1 MHRGDGHVT
10 LLTASGVIYDMLFT
24 NAVCCVGKDLA
35 KSFRMQQTV
44 FVHNVPTYTR
54 G

>member
-10 LLTASGVIYDMLFT
+10 LLMASGVIYGMLFT
-24 NAVCCVGKDLA
+24 NTVCYI
-35 KSFRMQQTV
+35 R
-44 FVHNVPTYTR
+44 FVCSKQHTIDNTR